1 MVCQKVPSL
10 YRFLPGTMRLKLARR
25 HLGPQAAWLMRERFE
40 AGVDATLGARI
51 ERASV
56 QDGHVQLRLRVRDG
70 THRDVTTDHVVAATG
85 YWPDVDRL
93 EFLSEPLRRSLRTH
107 TDMPVVSRS
116 FETSV
121 SGLYLVGP
129 PALNSFGPLM
139 RFMVGAEYV
148 APLVARRLAQRAGRV
163 EAVRATALA

>member
-1 MVCQKVPSL
+1 
-10 YRFLPGTMRLKLARR
+10 
-25 HLGPQAAWLMRERFE
+25 MRERFE
-40 AGVDATLGARI
+40 TGVPVTLGAEI
-51 ERASV
+51 ERATI
-56 QDGHVQLRLRVRDG
+56 QDGRVLLALRLGDG
-70 THRDVTTDHVVAATG
+70 THTEVMTDHVVAATG

-107 TDMPVVSRS
+107 ADMPVVSRS
-116 FETSV
+116 FESSV

-148 APLVARRLAQRAGRV
+148 APLVAQRLARRV
-163 EAVRATALA
+163 RRTESVRAAALA